1 MLYIKNNVK
10 YPLAFK
16 IMKNGKEE
24 KIVFDCLRIFQ
35 DTGNIA
41 TTGVTPISEEDF
53 DELYKVKVFKDHV
66 DKGLLVKTKEQGA
79 TTIAN
84 KMDSLEKENEVLRKQ
99 LEEKTKEASMA
110 TNEELEKTKEE
121 NASLKKQLEALKK
134 EKKKENKD
142 KNKNKDKVDE
152 TEGF

>member
-1 MLYIKNNVK
+1 MLYIKNKVK

-16 IMKNGKEE
+16 IVKKGKEE

-53 DELYKVKVFKDHV
+53 EELYKVKVFKDHV

-79 TTIAN
+79 TTVAN

-110 TNEELEKTKEE
+110 TSEELEKTKEE

-134 EKKKENKD
+134 EKKAKG
-142 KNKNKDKVDE
+142 NKNKDKVDE

>member
-10 YPLAFK
+10 YPLAFN
-16 IMKNGKEE
+16 IVKNGKEE

-53 DELYKVKVFKDHV
+53 DELYKVKVFKDHI
-66 DKGLLVKTKEQGA
+66 DKGLLVKTKKAGA
-79 TTIAN
+79 TAVAD
-84 KMDSLEKENEVLRKQ
+84 KMDSLEKENKVLKEQ
-99 LEEKTKEASMA
+99 LAKKTKEASTA
-110 TNEELEKTKEE
+110 TNDELEKTKEE
-121 NASLKKQLEALKK
+121 NATLKKQLEALKK

-142 KNKNKDKVDE
+142 KDKDKVDE

>member
-16 IMKNGKEE
+16 IVKNGKEE

-53 DELYKVKVFKDHV
+53 DELYKIKVFKDHI
-66 DKGLLVKTKEQGA
+66 DKGLLVKTKKGGA
-79 TTIAN
+79 TAVAN
-84 KMDSLEKENEVLRKQ
+84 KMDSLEKENAVLRKQ
-99 LEEKTKEASMA
+99 LEEKTKEASNA
-110 TNEELEKTKEE
+110 TSEELEKTKEE
-121 NASLKKQLEALKK
+121 NESLKKQLEALKK
-134 EKKKENKD
+134 GKEKRK
-142 KNKNKDKVDE
+142 
-152 TEGF
+152 

>member
-16 IMKNGKEE
+16 IVKNGKEE

-53 DELYKVKVFKDHV
+53 DELYKVKVFKDHI
-66 DKGLLVKTKEQGA
+66 DKGLLVKTKKAGA
-79 TTIAN
+79 TAVAD
-84 KMDSLEKENEVLRKQ
+84 KMDSLEKENKVLKEQ
-99 LEEKTKEASMA
+99 LAKKTKEASTA
-110 TNEELEKTKEE
+110 TNDELEKTKEE
-121 NASLKKQLEALKK
+121 NATLKKQLEALKK

-142 KNKNKDKVDE
+142 KDKDKVDE

>member
-16 IMKNGKEE
+16 IVKNGKEE

-53 DELYKVKVFKDHV
+53 EELYKVKVFKDHI

-79 TTIAN
+79 TTVAN

-110 TNEELEKTKEE
+110 TSEELEKTKEE

>member
-10 YPLAFK
+10 YPLVFK
-16 IMKNGKEE
+16 ITKNGKEE

-53 DELYKVKVFKDHV
+53 DELYKVKVFKDHI
-66 DKGLLVKTKEQGA
+66 DKGLLVKTKKEGA
-79 TTIAN
+79 TSVAN

-99 LEEKTKEASMA
+99 LEEKTKEVANA
-110 TNEELEKTKEE
+110 TSEELEKTKKE
-121 NASLKKQLEALKK
+121 NASLKGQLEALKK
-134 EKKKENKD
+134 GAEDKKED
-142 KNKNKDKVDE
+142 KKEDKVDE
-152 TEGF
+152 SEGF

>member
-79 TTIAN
+79 TTVAN

-110 TNEELEKTKEE
+110 TSEELEKTKEE

>member
-79 TTIAN
+79 TTVAN

-110 TNEELEKTKEE
+110 TSEELEKTKEE

-134 EKKKENKD
+134 EKKAKG
-142 KNKNKDKVDE
+142 NKNKDKVDE
-152 TEGF
+152 IEGF